1 MPIEIYMPC
10 EPEIV
15 CDGINLLIALA
26 AIVFCLL
33 FIRVVWREYQ
43 SIKAHGR
50 KKNISKNN
58 DKTT

>member
-26 AIVFCLL
+26 AIVFSLL

-43 SIKAHGR
+43 SIKSAGGNDKGSKR
-50 KKNISKNN
+50 KK
-58 DKTT
+58 